1 MPSRRPI
8 RKPQLAAAALAFLT
22 LTAFISPEQ
31 ARNMQRNP
39 STFGTML
46 CRQFWYLENK
56 ILAEGRVCLKSE
68 RARRAFK
75 TAKPCISDDETIL
88 PRRVRDYLAEL
99 RKAAAKKGCFR

>member
-1 MPSRRPI
+1 MG
-8 RKPQLAAAALAFLT
+8 AAFNKRFAVGLSAFLL

-75 TAKPCISDDETIL
+75 SAKPCISDDETIL

>member
-1 MPSRRPI
+1 MG
-8 RKPQLAAAALAFLT
+8 AAFNKRFAVGLSAFLL

-56 ILAEGRVCLKSE
+56 ILAEGRVCLKSD

-75 TAKPCISDDETIL
+75 TAKPCISDDENVL

-99 RKAAAKKGCFR
+99 RRAAAKKGCFR

>member
-1 MPSRRPI
+1 MG
-8 RKPQLAAAALAFLT
+8 AAFNKRIAVGLSAFLL

-31 ARNMQRNP
+31 ARNMQRSP

-56 ILAEGRVCLKSE
+56 ILAEGRVCLKSD

-75 TAKPCISDDETIL
+75 RAKPCISDDERIL